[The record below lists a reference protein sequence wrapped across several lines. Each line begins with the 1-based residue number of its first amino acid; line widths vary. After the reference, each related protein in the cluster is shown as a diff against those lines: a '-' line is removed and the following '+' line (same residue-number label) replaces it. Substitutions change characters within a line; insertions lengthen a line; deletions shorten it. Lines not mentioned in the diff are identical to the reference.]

1 MNQLEFSALQLSE
14 RGGKLRCHLS
24 GDRVLISGQAR
35 TYMEG
40 TITL

>member
-1 MNQLEFSALQLSE
+1 LEFDATQLSE

-24 GDRVLISGQAR
+24 GDRVFISGQAK
-35 TYMEG
+35 TFLEG